1 MFFSPLPFLLV
12 ILVGV
17 LVGGYFLLKNFVT
30 KRRQKI
36 KNGEVKKYNIVF
48 KILVCLGCI
57 VDFLIVGF
65 VTNWS
70 FSPEAAIGII
80 ALLFIP
86 GIITQCLY
94 FLPYMIA
101 NSKGHTQET
110 AIFVLNLFAGWTIIA
125 WIIALIWAFTNKEK
139 VVFEPKSSSVD
150 EIRKLKE
157 LLDMGAITTE
167 EFEVK
172 KHELLKM

>member
-1 MFFSPLPFLLV
+1 MFFSPLPFLLI

-17 LVGGYFLLKNFVT
+17 LVGGYFLFKNFVT
-30 KRRQKI
+30 KRHQKI
-36 KNGEVKKYNIVF
+36 KKGEVKKYNIVF
-48 KILVCLGCI
+48 KIFVCLGCI

-65 VTNWS
+65 LTDWS
-70 FSPEAAIGII
+70 FDETEAIGII

-110 AIFVLNLFAGWTIIA
+110 AIFVLNLFAGWTIVA
-125 WIIALIWAFTNKEK
+125 WIIALIWAFTNKEN

-157 LLDMGAITTE
+157 LLDMGAITPE

>member
-1 MFFSPLPFLLV
+1 MLLIIFIG
-12 ILVGV
+12 ILVG
-17 LVGGYFLLKNFVT
+17 LFFWLKNFIPA
-30 KRRQKI
+30 RRQKI

-48 KILVCLGCI
+48 KILLFLGCI

-70 FSPEAAIGII
+70 FDETEAIGII
-80 ALLFIP
+80 ALLFIL

-139 VVFEPKSSSVD
+139 VIIAPKSSSVD

-167 EFEVK
+167 EFEIK
-172 KHELLKM
+172 KRELLKM